1 MSLEVNRFLK
11 NLYGEAIANQ
21 QNQDREIRERVKQ
34 VALREIGEVMAD
46 VDMSQKDY
54 QFFRRKLNDFSY
66 DLFNIQSV
74 IAEQSPS
81 SVIIQAV
88 ANTISHWNQLVSS
101 LARLKFNKLKFSDK
115 TIVKNNLNELKPTL
129 TQISSQL
136 ARLGA
141 ADDVFTNLQKPIDNI
156 LLQIDSERFDQV
168 SYPFKEEVEQLQDDD
183 EEGDEDEDDD
193 EDEDED

>member
-1 MSLEVNRFLK
+1 MSLEANRFLK

-34 VALREIGEVMAD
+34 VASREIGEVMAD

-54 QFFRRKLNDFSY
+54 QFFRRKLNNFSY

-74 IAEQSPS
+74 IAEQLPS

-129 TQISSQL
+129 TQVSSQL
-136 ARLGA
+136 ARLGDA
-141 ADDVFTNLQKPIDNI
+141 NVVFTNLQKPIDNI
-156 LLQIDSERFDQV
+156 LSQIDSERFDQV

-183 EEGDEDEDDD
+183 EEEDGDEDED
-193 EDEDED
+193 